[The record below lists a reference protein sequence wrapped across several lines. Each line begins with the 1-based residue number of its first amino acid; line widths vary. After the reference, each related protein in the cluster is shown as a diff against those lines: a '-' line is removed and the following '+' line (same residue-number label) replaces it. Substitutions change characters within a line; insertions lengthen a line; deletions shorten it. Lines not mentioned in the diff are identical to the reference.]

1 MKKTKKAKKL
11 QFEKL
16 TVRKLITS
24 ELVGVRGGVL
34 YQDGGGGG
42 GCTDT
47 TDCTNCT
54 YGDSQYSVS
63 TKACQ
68 AGSGL

>member
-1 MKKTKKAKKL
+1 MKKNKKAKKL
-11 QFEKL
+11 KLEKL

-24 ELVGVRGGVL
+24 DLVDVRGGVL

-42 GCTDT
+42 GGGGG
-47 TDCTNCT
+47 CTNCT
-54 YGDSQYSVS
+54 YGDSQFSVS

>member
-1 MKKTKKAKKL
+1 MKKNKKAKKL
-11 QFEKL
+11 QLEKL

-24 ELVGVRGGVL
+24 ELVAVQGGVV
-34 YQDGGGGG
+34 YADGGGGG
-42 GCTDT
+42 GSCGT

-54 YGDSQYSVS
+54 NADSQFSVS